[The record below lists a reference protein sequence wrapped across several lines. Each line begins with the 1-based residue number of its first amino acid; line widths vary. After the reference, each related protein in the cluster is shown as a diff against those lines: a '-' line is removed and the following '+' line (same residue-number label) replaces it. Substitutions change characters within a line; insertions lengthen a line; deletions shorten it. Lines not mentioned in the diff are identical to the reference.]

1 MRLILAIVLQMFYP
15 GTAPSAVRLK
25 DLASFEGMRENQ
37 LVGYGLV
44 VGLNGTGDR
53 RQTVFSTQSLA
64 NMLQRMGVSVDATA
78 ITVKN
83 TASVLVTG
91 ILPPFAQPGTHL
103 DVTAAAIG
111 DASNLQGGLLI
122 LTSLRGPNGQ
132 VYAVA
137 QGSVVTGGFVAG
149 KAGNSQTVNHPTTG
163 RVPNGAI
170 VERAAPS
177 VAPAAPL
184 HLQIHQADF
193 TTASRIVKAISLRFG
208 SPGVASALN
217 SALISVNMPPEFAGR
232 SVEFISELESLTVE
246 VDRVTKVV
254 VNERTGTIVMGKDV
268 QIAPVAIL
276 QGGLS
281 VEITTSLDVSQPA
294 PFAPNGKTEVIPQV
308 AVDAKDAKPRSIV
321 LRKGATVEEL
331 MKSLAA
337 IGSTA
342 RDVIAI
348 LQSLKAAGALEA
360 ELEVI

>member
-1 MRLILAIVLQMFYP
+1 
-15 GTAPSAVRLK
+15 
-25 DLASFEGMRENQ
+25 
-37 LVGYGLV
+37 
-44 VGLNGTGDR
+44 
-53 RQTVFSTQSLA
+53 
-64 NMLQRMGVSVDATA
+64 
-78 ITVKN
+78 
-83 TASVLVTG
+83 
-91 ILPPFAQPGTHL
+91 
-103 DVTAAAIG
+103 
-111 DASNLQGGLLI
+111 
-122 LTSLRGPNGQ
+122 
-132 VYAVA
+132 
-137 QGSVVTGGFVAG
+137 
-149 KAGNSQTVNHPTTG
+149 
-163 RVPNGAI
+163 
-170 VERAAPS
+170 
-177 VAPAAPL
+177 
-184 HLQIHQADF
+184 
-193 TTASRIVKAISLRFG
+193 
-208 SPGVASALN
+208 
-217 SALISVNMPPEFAGR
+217 
-232 SVEFISELESLTVE
+232 
-246 VDRVTKVV
+246 VV